1 MLSKPLKFFCIKG
14 SGDKMYL
21 TKEEELILA
30 GEYGFALQK
39 AMEILVALGE
49 IYGADKLIPIKSAQ
63 VAGVSYK
70 NIGDAGI
77 EFLKDFVDAGAKV
90 SVYTTLN
97 PAGIGEETF
106 MEKQREIL
114 NFYKAMGIE
123 ITSTCTPYYGANLPK
138 FGDHIAWSESSAVV
152 FANSI
157 IGARTNREGGPSSL
171 AAAIVGKTPN
181 YGLHLEENRKATIIV
196 EVEAKV
202 RGFADY
208 SFLGYHLGKTLKNDV
223 PYFKGLKV
231 KALDHL
237 KELGASMA
245 ATGSIALYHVEGE
258 TPEYKEALVDSVER
272 LQVGNEELK
281 EVKERFN
288 AEWEE
293 IDAIVIGCPHAS
305 IQEVKEIVELLK
317 IREKPLEI
325 PLLITLS
332 RVVKSLADALGYT
345 DVIERYNGKMIVDS
359 CLIVSPVEKWYQ
371 GIATNSGKASF
382 YFSTAGL
389 KVRLENTDELI
400 LGAP

>member
-1 MLSKPLKFFCIKG
+1 
-14 SGDKMYL
+14 MYL

-49 IYGADKLIPIKSAQ
+49 IYGADSLIPIKNAQ

-77 EFLKDFVDAGAKV
+77 EFLRDFVDAGAKV

-97 PAGIGEETF
+97 PAGIGEEPF

-114 NFYKAMGIE
+114 ELYRAMGIE

-181 YGLHLEENRKATIIV
+181 YGLHLEENRRATV
-196 EVEAKV
+196 VVDVKAKV
-202 RGFADY
+202 RNFVDY
-208 SFLGYHLGKTLKNDV
+208 SFLGYYLGKTLKNDV
-223 PYFKGLKV
+223 PYFKGLNPQS
-231 KALDHL
+231 LDHL
-237 KELGASMA
+237 KEFGASMA
-245 ATGSIALYHVEGE
+245 ATGSIALYHVEGH
-258 TPEYKEALVDSVER
+258 TPEYKEALEDKVER
-272 LQVGNEELK
+272 IQVEEKDLE
-281 EVKERFN
+281 EVKEKFN
-288 AEWEE
+288 VDWSE

-305 IQEVKEIVELLK
+305 IQEVKEIAKLLK
-317 IREKPLEI
+317 IREKSSKI
-325 PLLITLS
+325 PVLITAS
-332 RVVKSLADALGYT
+332 RAVKALADTLGYT
-345 DVIERYNGKMIVDS
+345 EVIERYNGKIIADA
-359 CLIVSPVEKWYQ
+359 CLIVSPVEKWYR

-382 YFSTAGL
+382 YFSSFGL
-389 KVRLENTDELI
+389 KVRLEDTEKLI
-400 LGAP
+400 LEAP